1 MWSLSLFSEPA
12 PGCLIWYSKCPLIIL
27 ELQGEKKREAEG
39 VKEKNCHSKF
49 IYILVLQ
56 CVRPVIPT
64 HSTYHFVSG
73 LHKQISY
80 SLCCHASFQDY
91 PL

>member
-1 MWSLSLFSEPA
+1 MPSYY
-12 PGCLIWYSKCPLIIL
+12 PGVAGRERENETERVK
-27 ELQGEKKREAEG
+27 GKK
-39 VKEKNCHSKF
+39 KNNCHSKF

-64 HSTYHFVSG
+64 QSTYNFVSG
-73 LHKQISY
+73 LHKRISY